1 MSRHASHRAEA
12 RVKSGGLRGARPRRW
27 PLHLGRQ
34 GRVSAEARVIL
45 NAILNAESRYAVG
58 IHCTGTVQYCNETT
72 AAFQHN
78 ARAHTLRTPKHG
90 NHRPYGDQRG
100 AAPEPRR
107 PTRPLSVEG
116 CLSPAGLEDSN
127 GAVADTKAL
136 AEPLYRRRARQ
147 VHVRSVELPPQR
159 DDGHLRCSERTQKI

>member
-1 MSRHASHRAEA
+1 M
-12 RVKSGGLRGARPRRW
+12 K
-27 PLHLGRQ
+27 PLLL
-34 GRVSAEARVIL
+34 S
-45 NAILNAESRYAVG
+45 N
-58 IHCTGTVQYCNETT
+58 TT
-72 AAFQHN
+72 
-78 ARAHTLRTPKHG
+78 RAHTLRTPKHG
-90 NHRPYGDQRG
+90 NHRPCGDQRG

-107 PTRPLSVEG
+107 PTRPLGVEG

-159 DDGHLRCSERTQKI
+159 DYGHLRCSERTQKI